1 MRTSAVGARKGTMT
15 RQGQIDVR
23 VDREAW
29 KAALG
34 ADPARFARRVLRA
47 AAKAEG
53 ADGDVSVAFS
63 DDKTVAALNKQW
75 RKKDKPTNVLS
86 FPAAGEGEL
95 GDIILALETIETEAD
110 AQGKTIAAH
119 AAHLLTHGFL
129 HLLGYDHEQDD
140 EAEDMEARE
149 REIMDALGFGDPY
162 ADSQGETRHE

>member
-1 MRTSAVGARKGTMT
+1 MT

-34 ADPARFARRVLRA
+34 ADPVRFARRVLRA
-47 AAKAEG
+47 CAAAEG

-63 DDKTVAALNKQW
+63 DDETVAALNGQW
-75 RKKDKPTNVLS
+75 RGKDKPTNVLS
-86 FPAAGEGEL
+86 FPTAGGGDL
-95 GDIILALETIETEAD
+95 GDIILALETVETEAD

-129 HLLGYDHEQDD
+129 HLLGYDHEQDA

-149 REIMDALGFGDPY
+149 REIMAALGFADPY
-162 ADSQGETRHE
+162 AETRHG